1 MKRLHLS
8 LAVCVGIAA
17 IVSAAASAEPPESPP
32 GCNVVLTTP
41 AIMTGTPQA
50 LTNKLEAYERV
61 CLS

>member
-17 IVSAAASAEPPESPP
+17 IVPAAASAQPPESPP

-41 AIMTGTPQA
+41 AITTGTPQA
-50 LTNKLEAYERV
+50 LTNKLEAYSRV